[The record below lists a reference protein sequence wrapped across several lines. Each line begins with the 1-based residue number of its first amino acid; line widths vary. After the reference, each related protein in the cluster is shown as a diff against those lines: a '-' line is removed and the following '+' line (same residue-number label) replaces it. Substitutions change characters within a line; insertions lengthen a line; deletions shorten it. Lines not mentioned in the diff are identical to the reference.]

1 MMKQRSI
8 PAVTLASLLGLAA
21 CSAEEPLP
29 PPAAV
34 RPVKTLLIDAP
45 DAGGTR
51 TFPGRI
57 AAARRA
63 ELAFRV
69 PGKLQ
74 EIPVVEG
81 QEVKQGD
88 LVAGLDPT
96 DYQITFNDRKATFE
110 RSRADYE
117 RGQKLV
123 EQGTISRRDFDAL
136 TANFK
141 SSEAALQQ
149 AQQDLIYTKLIAPF
163 DGIIVRRLIDNFEEI
178 PAREP
183 VLVINDISSLEVKI
197 DIPEGLMQRLRRRE
211 QGDPGQPEARVFAIF
226 DAAPG
231 QQYPLEFKEVAARAD
246 PQTQTFEV
254 TLTMPPPEGLNVL
267 SGMTTSVIVD
277 SPKLRSGRQS
287 FVIPSGA
294 VIGDAKLDP
303 SIWVFDPQSSTVKS
317 RKVRVRTLTGG
328 AIEVLEGLEA
338 GDRVIVAGAAFL
350 AEGMRV
356 RPLPEDEQPENN
368 LR

>member
-21 CSAEEPLP
+21 CSAEEPPSP
-29 PPAAV
+29 PPAV

-45 DAGGTR
+45 DVGGTR

-267 SGMTTSVIVD
+267 SGMTTSAETA
-277 SPKLRSGRQS
+277 LRSAILR
-287 FVIPSGA
+287 
-294 VIGDAKLDP
+294 DP
-303 SIWVFDPQSSTVKS
+303 LGCGHW
-317 RKVRVRTLTGG
+317 
-328 AIEVLEGLEA
+328 
-338 GDRVIVAGAAFL
+338 
-350 AEGMRV
+350 
-356 RPLPEDEQPENN
+356 
-368 LR
+368 